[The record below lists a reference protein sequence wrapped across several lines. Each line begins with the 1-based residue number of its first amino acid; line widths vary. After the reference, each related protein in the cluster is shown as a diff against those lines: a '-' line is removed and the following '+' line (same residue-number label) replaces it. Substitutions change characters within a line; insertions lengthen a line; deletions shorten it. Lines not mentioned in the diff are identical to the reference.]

1 MFYACMLFSPPQSWP
16 LDSCSTTGP
25 GCLRKTSATS
35 RAAVGTARAPC
46 QLKFPLG
53 EGPFPQQDLH
63 GFHMGLCPEVQLS
76 CHSKTASRE
85 LATHVPTSCA
95 CPFPLMGDVSL
106 SRKDGQSPEPLLRD
120 LSRDITAKI
129 CVTPHLVNKYITGLL
144 EPFWAVTC
152 GARNVISNYPKLL
165 CCLTYAVL
173 FAQRLW
179 QGGNQLIDWIFKE

>member
-95 CPFPLMGDVSL
+95 CPFPLPDHLMRDVSL
-106 SRKDGQSPEPLLRD
+106 SRKDGQSETCQGISPLRFVWPPLGKQVHYWTLGALLGCD
-120 LSRDITAKI
+120 LWSQKCD
-129 CVTPHLVNKYITGLL
+129 
-144 EPFWAVTC
+144 F
-152 GARNVISNYPKLL
+152 
-165 CCLTYAVL
+165 
-173 FAQRLW
+173 
-179 QGGNQLIDWIFKE
+179 